1 MKLAAKLSV
10 GTEFDVDAL
19 VEAEPY
25 EIQRLLHRT
34 LFLCRHSYFSLH
46 FTSLSLSLP
55 LPLCVCV
62 SLAVSC
68 FAFSGS
74 VYLCYTFFFWSIFT
88 LFLLKALPVTRLIF
102 FFCWVKPMW
111 SALFCQVHRE
121 PEKNNNKENKDICRN
136 LKDDTYHNIGNLS
149 FNFLIYNRLL
159 LVYISLCNVNGDI
172 LYELNCNMFLQ
183 NWMIR
188 IYKNLKIMIN

>member
-1 MKLAAKLSV
+1 MRSKGSFTALSSSV
-10 GTEFDVDAL
+10 AILT
-19 VEAEPY
+19 
-25 EIQRLLHRT
+25 
-34 LFLCRHSYFSLH
+34 SH
-46 FTSLSLSLP
+46 FTSLLFLCLSLSP
-55 LPLCVCV
+55 SVCVCV

-74 VYLCYTFFFWSIFT
+74 VYLCYTFFFLVNIHPF
-88 LFLLKALPVTRLIF
+88 FLLKELPVTRLLF

-172 LYELNCNMFLQ
+172 LYELNCKYVFAKLND
-183 NWMIR
+183 
-188 IYKNLKIMIN
+188 